1 MSDKRKIHVDPSLYK
16 RFTEIHDHMLTFEAL
31 KTDWKMPEF
40 ESKEV
45 GSAVMCFDEFA
56 VAVWIGKNN
65 VSLMISKE
73 EINSIRFLMDVH
85 KNA

>member
-1 MSDKRKIHVDPSLYK
+1 MSDQRKIAVPPALYK
-16 RFTEIHDHMLTFEAL
+16 RFTEINDHMLTFEAL
-31 KTDWKMPEF
+31 KTDWQMSF
-40 ESKEV
+40 EGMKE
-45 GSAVMCFDEFA
+45 GSAVMCWDEFA

-85 KNA
+85 KNTA